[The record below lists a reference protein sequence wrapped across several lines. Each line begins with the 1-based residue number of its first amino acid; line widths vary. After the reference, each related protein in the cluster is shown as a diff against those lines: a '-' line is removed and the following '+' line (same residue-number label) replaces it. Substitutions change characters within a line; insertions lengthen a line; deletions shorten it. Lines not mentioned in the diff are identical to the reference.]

1 MTVEELSKFDLPENP
16 GVYFFKRGAEILYIG
31 KATSLRDRVRSY
43 FSNDLIATRGARIV
57 DMVFKADSIEWEE
70 RDSVLEAMIAEANLI
85 KKHWPHYNVQEK
97 DDKSFNYVIITDEDF
112 PRILTIRGRTLDVE
126 LAKKELS
133 VKKQFGPFPNG
144 SALREAL
151 KIIRKMFP
159 YVDKGSL
166 GKGKYQFYRQ
176 LGLTPDVSSVDA
188 RHDYAKTVRHITLF
202 FEGKK
207 GELVRELEREMSAHA
222 KAQEF
227 EKANLVK
234 RKLFALDHIQDIAL
248 IKEDLLSSAE
258 RGEAN
263 AGEVAARGGFRIE
276 AYDVA
281 HMSGKESVGVMT
293 VIIDGEKAPAEYRKF
308 KLSADIGNNDVA
320 SLREILSRRLAHA
333 DWRMPDLIVVD
344 GGLGQKNLAE
354 GMIAGRVPSA
364 PAIPVLSVV
373 KDDRHRAREILGDA
387 ALADRHKKSILL
399 ANAEAHRFA
408 IAYHRKLR
416 RIKNTVR
423 GKL

>member
-1 MTVEELSKFDLPENP
+1 MTIEDLSTYDLPEAP
-16 GVYFFKRGAEILYIG
+16 GVYFFKRGGEILYIG

-43 FSNDLIATRGARIV
+43 FANDLIATRGARIV

-97 DDKSFNYVIITDEDF
+97 DDKSFNYVIVTDEDF

-126 LAKKELS
+126 LAKKELR
-133 VKKQFGPFPNG
+133 VKRQFGPFPNG
-144 SALREAL
+144 SALRAAL
-151 KIIRKMFP
+151 KIIRRMFP

-166 GKGKYQFYRQ
+166 GRDKYHFYRQ
-176 LGLTPDVSSVDA
+176 LGLTPDVSSADA

-207 GELVRELEREMSAHA
+207 GLLVRELEKEMKAYA
-222 KAQEF
+222 KSKEF
-227 EKANLVK
+227 EKADMVK
-234 RKLFALDHIQDIAL
+234 KRLFALDHIQDIAL

-258 RGEAN
+258 RDAN
-263 AGEVAARGGFRIE
+263 HGIQSPSGLGSFRIE
-276 AYDVA
+276 AFDVA

-293 VIIDGEKAPAEYRKF
+293 VIMDDETAKGEYRKF
-308 KLSADIGNNDVA
+308 RLSADIGNNDVA
-320 SLREILSRRLAHA
+320 SLREILSRRLGHA
-333 DWRMPDLIVVD
+333 DWRMPNLIVID
-344 GGLGQKNLAE
+344 GGVGQKNLAE
-354 GMIAGRVPSA
+354 SMLADRNIS
-364 PAIPVLSVV
+364 IPVVSVV
-373 KDDRHRAREILGDA
+373 KDDRHRAREILGDSV
-387 ALADRHKKSILL
+387 LAKRHEKSILL

>member
-1 MTVEELSKFDLPENP
+1 MTVDDLSKYQLPENP
-16 GVYFFKRGAEILYIG
+16 GVYFFKQGKDILYIG

-43 FSNDLIATRGARIV
+43 FASDLIATRGARIV
-57 DMVFKADSIEWEE
+57 DMVFKADSLEWTET
-70 RDSVLEAMIAEANLI
+70 DSVLEAMIAEANLI

-97 DDKSFNYVIITDEDF
+97 DDKSFNYVVITDEEF
-112 PRILTIRGRTLDVE
+112 PRIMTIRGRTLDVE
-126 LAKKELS
+126 LAKKELK
-133 VKKQFGPFPNG
+133 VKKTFGPFPNG

-166 GKGKYQFYRQ
+166 GKDKYQFYRQ
-176 LGLTPDVSSVDA
+176 LGLTPDVSSAEA
-188 RHDYAKTVRHITLF
+188 RHDYANTVRHITLF

-207 GELVRELEREMSAHA
+207 KELVRELEREMGAYA
-222 KAQEF
+222 KAREF
-227 EKANLVK
+227 EKADLVK

-248 IKEDLLSSAE
+248 IKEDVKSFAEALSDGQSLGALAAE
-258 RGEAN
+258 
-263 AGEVAARGGFRIE
+263 FRIE

-293 VIIDGEKAPAEYRKF
+293 VVHDGEAAKAEYRKF

-320 SLREILSRRLAHA
+320 SLREILERRLRHPE
-333 DWRMPDLIVVD
+333 WRMPDLIAVD
-344 GGLGQKNLAE
+344 GGVGQKNAAEALLAE
-354 GMIAGRVPSA
+354 RGINVPVVS
-364 PAIPVLSVV
+364 IV
-373 KDDRHRAREILGDA
+373 KDDRHKAREILGDA
-387 ALADRHKKSILL
+387 ALVAQHGKAVLL
-399 ANAEAHRFA
+399 ANVEAHRFA

-416 RIKNTVR
+416 RIKNTLR

>member
-1 MTVEELSKFDLPENP
+1 MIISDLSKYSLPENP
-16 GVYFFKRGAEILYIG
+16 GVYFFKKEEEILYIG

-43 FSNDLIATRGARIV
+43 FSNDLIATRGSRIV
-57 DMVFKADSIEWEE
+57 DMVFKADSLEWTET
-70 RDSVLEAMIAEANLI
+70 DSVLEAMIAEANLI

-97 DDKSFNYVIITDEDF
+97 DDKSFNYVVITAEEF
-112 PRILTIRGRTLDVE
+112 PRILTVRGRTLDVE
-126 LAKKELS
+126 LAKKELK
-133 VKKQFGPFPNG
+133 VKKTFGPFPNG

-151 KIIRKMFP
+151 RIIRKMFP

-166 GKGKYQFYRQ
+166 GKDKYHFYRQ
-176 LGLTPDVSSVDA
+176 LGLTPDVSSADA

-207 GELVRELEREMSAHA
+207 KELVRELEQEMKAYA
-222 KAQEF
+222 KAREF
-227 EKANLVK
+227 ERADLVK

-248 IKEDLLSSAE
+248 IKEDVKSFADNLAT
-258 RGEAN
+258 
-263 AGEVAARGGFRIE
+263 GEVGVPGVAEGFRIE
-276 AYDVA
+276 AFDVA

-293 VIIDGEKAPAEYRKF
+293 VVSDGEKAPAEYRKF

-320 SLREILSRRLAHA
+320 SLREILERRLRHPE
-333 DWRMPDLIVVD
+333 WSMPGLIVID
-344 GGLGQKNLAE
+344 GGLGQKNAAEKILAE
-354 GMIAGRVPSA
+354 RGLE
-364 PAIPVLSVV
+364 IPVVSVV
-373 KDDRHRAREILGDA
+373 KDERHKAREILGDA
-387 ALADRHKKSILL
+387 ALVSRHGKAALL

-416 RIKNTVR
+416 RIKNTLR

>member
-1 MTVEELSKFDLPENP
+1 MIISDLSKYGLPENP
-16 GVYFFKRGAEILYIG
+16 GVYFFKQGKQILYIG

-43 FSNDLIATRGARIV
+43 FSNDLIATRGPRIV
-57 DMVFKADSIEWEE
+57 DMVFKADSVEWTET
-70 RDSVLEAMIAEANLI
+70 DSVLEAMIAEANLI

-126 LAKKELS
+126 LAKKELK
-133 VKKQFGPFPNG
+133 VKKAFGPFPNG
-144 SALREAL
+144 SALRAAL

-166 GKGKYQFYRQ
+166 GRDKYHFYRQ
-176 LGLTPDVSSVDA
+176 LGLTPDVSSADA
-188 RHDYAKTVRHITLF
+188 RHDYAKTVRQITLF

-207 GELVRELEREMSAHA
+207 KELVRELEADMKAYA
-222 KAQEF
+222 KAREF
-227 EKANLVK
+227 EKADAVK

-248 IKEDLLSSAE
+248 IKEDVRSMAE
-258 RGEAN
+258 NIATGQGGDPAD
-263 AGEVAARGGFRIE
+263 GFRIE

-293 VIIDGEKAPAEYRKF
+293 VVVDGEEAKAEYRKF
-308 KLSADIGNNDVA
+308 KLSANIGNNDVA
-320 SLREILSRRLAHA
+320 SLREILERRLRHPE
-333 DWRMPDLIVVD
+333 WRTPDLIAID
-344 GGLGQKNLAE
+344 GGVGQKNAAEEILAE
-354 GMIAGRVPSA
+354 RGLRVPVVS
-364 PAIPVLSVV
+364 IV
-373 KDDRHRAREILGDA
+373 KDKRHKAREILGDP
-387 ALADRHKKSILL
+387 ALVTVHSKAVLL
-399 ANAEAHRFA
+399 ANVEAHRFA

-416 RIKNTVR
+416 RIKNTFR

>member
-1 MTVEELSKFDLPENP
+1 MFLEDFSKYQLPENP
-16 GVYFFKRGAEILYIG
+16 GVYFFKRGSEILYIG

-43 FSNDLIATRGARIV
+43 FSNDLIVTRGSRIV
-57 DMVFKADSIEWEE
+57 DMVFKAEAVEWLET
-70 RDSVLEAMIAEANLI
+70 DSVLEAMIAEANLI

-97 DDKSFNYVIITDEDF
+97 DDKSFNYVIITAEDF

-126 LAKKELS
+126 LAKKDLK
-133 VKKQFGPFPNG
+133 VKKTFGPFPNG

-166 GKGKYQFYRQ
+166 GKDKYHFYRQ
-176 LGLTPDVSSVDA
+176 LGLTPDVSSAEA
-188 RHDYAKTVRHITLF
+188 RHDYATTIKHITLF

-207 GELVRELEREMSAHA
+207 KELVRELEREMAEHA

-227 EKANLVK
+227 EKAHLVK

-248 IKEDLLSSAE
+248 IKEDVQSFAQNLAGADGATVP
-258 RGEAN
+258 RGE
-263 AGEVAARGGFRIE
+263 FRIE

-293 VIIDGEKAPAEYRKF
+293 VVVDGETAKAEYRKF
-308 KLSADIGNNDVA
+308 KLSVDIGNNDVA
-320 SLREILSRRLAHA
+320 SLREILERRFKHDEWSL
-333 DWRMPDLIVVD
+333 PSLIAID
-344 GGLGQKNLAE
+344 GGVGQKNAAEKFLAE
-354 GMIAGRVPSA
+354 RNLQ
-364 PAIPVLSVV
+364 IPVVSVV
-373 KDDRHRAREILGDA
+373 KDDRHKAREILGDTELA
-387 ALADRHKKSILL
+387 ARHGKHVLL

-416 RIKNTVR
+416 RIKNTLR

>member
-1 MTVEELSKFDLPENP
+1 MTIEDLSKYDLPENP
-16 GVYFFKRGAEILYIG
+16 GVYFFKRGGEILYIG

-112 PRILTIRGRTLDVE
+112 PRILTVRGRTLDVE
-126 LAKKELS
+126 LAKKEFK

-144 SALREAL
+144 SALRAAL
-151 KIIRKMFP
+151 KIIRRMFP

-166 GKGKYQFYRQ
+166 GKDKYHFYRQ
-176 LGLTPDVSSVDA
+176 LGLTPDVSSADA

-207 GELVRELEREMSAHA
+207 GLLVRELEREMKMYA
-222 KAQEF
+222 KSKEF
-227 EKANLVK
+227 EKADVVK
-234 RKLFALDHIQDIAL
+234 KRLFALDHIQDIAL

-258 RGEAN
+258 RDAN
-263 AGEVAARGGFRIE
+263 HGIQSPSGLGGFRIE
-276 AYDVA
+276 AFDVA

-293 VIIDGEKAPAEYRKF
+293 VIMDDETAKGEYRKF
-308 KLSADIGNNDVA
+308 RLSADIGNNDVA
-320 SLREILSRRLAHA
+320 SLREILSRRLGHA
-333 DWRMPDLIVVD
+333 DWRMPDLIVID
-344 GGLGQKNLAE
+344 GGVGQKNLAE
-354 GMIAGRVPSA
+354 SMLADRNIS
-364 PAIPVLSVV
+364 IPVVSVV

-387 ALADRHKKSILL
+387 VFAKRHEKSILL